1 MDRLLIK
8 NATLVNEDRQ
18 QQADVLI
25 VGQRI
30 EKIAADI
37 PHDGQSRLLDATGL
51 HLLPGMIDDQVHFRE
66 PGLTHK
72 GTLASESR
80 AAVAG
85 GTTSFMEMPN
95 TTPQTVTVE
104 ALEAKYELASQKA
117 IANHSFYFGATND
130 NLEQIKLLDA
140 NQTCGI
146 KVFMGASTG
155 NMLVDNT
162 DTLAAIFREAPM
174 LIATHCETT
183 PMIKILED
191 AAREKYCEDVPAREH
206 ANIRSADACYA
217 SSSMAVG
224 LAKKYNA
231 KLHVLHITTAKELA
245 LFTASKDLSE
255 LAGKNIT
262 AEVCAHHLFFNQADY
277 DRLGHLIKCNPSI
290 KTAAD
295 QQALLAAVNS
305 GVIDIIATDHA
316 PHTWQEK
323 QNTYFKA
330 PSGLPLCQHALVSLL
345 EHYHNGIFSL
355 ETIVKR
361 TSHAVAER
369 YQISERGYIREGYF
383 ADLVLVDLN
392 SPYLVTPENT
402 LYLCGW
408 SPFEGYQFRSRIH
421 TTLVNGTI
429 AYQNGQIQTAQFG
442 HRLQFKRN

>member
-1 MDRLLIK
+1 MNRLLIK
-8 NATLVNEDRQ
+8 NATLVNEERQ
-18 QQADVLI
+18 YQADVLI
-25 VGQRI
+25 ENQRI
-30 EKIAADI
+30 AKIAADI
-37 PHDGQSRLLDATGL
+37 AHDGIATLIDASGL

-80 AAVAG
+80 AAIAG
-85 GTTSFMEMPN
+85 GTTTFMEMPN
-95 TTPQTVTVE
+95 TTPQTVTID
-104 ALEAKYELASQKA
+104 ALEAKYQLASQNA
-117 IANHSFYFGATND
+117 IANYSFYLGATND
-130 NLEQIKLLDA
+130 NLEEIKKLQP

-162 DTLAAIFREAPM
+162 DTLAGIFREAPT
-174 LIATHCETT
+174 LIATHCENT
-183 PMIKILED
+183 PMIKALEEE
-191 AAREKYCEDVPAREH
+191 AKARFGDDVPAREH
-206 ANIRSADACYA
+206 ALIRSADACYA

-231 KLHVLHITTAKELA
+231 KLHVLHITTAKELE
-245 LFTASKDLSE
+245 LFTASQSLSE
-255 LAGKNIT
+255 LATKNIS
-262 AEVCAHHLFFNQADY
+262 AEVCAHHLFFNQNDY
-277 DRLGHLIKCNPSI
+277 DTLGHLIKCNPSV
-290 KTAAD
+290 KLPSD

-316 PHTWQEK
+316 PHTWEEK

-330 PSGLPLCQHALVSLL
+330 PSGLPLCQHAMVSLL

-369 YQISERGYIREGYF
+369 YQIKERGYLREGYF
-383 ADLVLVDLN
+383 ADLTLVDLKQ
-392 SPYLVTPENT
+392 PYLVTPENT

-408 SPFEGYQFRSRIH
+408 SPFNGYQFRSSIH
-421 TTLVNGTI
+421 TTIVNGTV
-429 AYQNGQIQTAQFG
+429 AYQKGQIVTSQFG
-442 HRLQFKRN
+442 ERLQFSR

>member
-1 MDRLLIK
+1 MNRLLIK

-18 QQADVLI
+18 FQADVL
-25 VGQRI
+25 VSNQRI
-30 EKIAADI
+30 EKIAPEI
-37 PHDGQSRLLDATGL
+37 QHDGQATLIDASGL
-51 HLLPGMIDDQVHFRE
+51 YLLPGMIDDQVHFRE

-80 AAVAG
+80 AAIAG

-95 TTPQTVTVE
+95 TNPQTITVE

-117 IANHSFYFGATND
+117 IANYSFYFGATND
-130 NLEQIKLLDA
+130 NLEQIKRLEA

-155 NMLVDNT
+155 NMLVDNE
-162 DTLAAIFREAPM
+162 DTLAGIFREAPM
-174 LIATHCETT
+174 LIATHCENT
-183 PMIKILED
+183 PMIKVLED
-191 AAREKYCEDVPAREH
+191 EARARFGEDVPAREH
-206 ANIRSADACYA
+206 ALIRSADACYA
-217 SSSMAVG
+217 SSSLAVG

-231 KLHVLHITTAKELA
+231 KLHVLHITTEKELS
-245 LFTASKDLSE
+245 LFTPSASLSE
-255 LAGKNIT
+255 LASKNIS
-262 AEVCAHHLFFNQADY
+262 AEVCAHHLFFNQNDY
-277 DRLGHLIKCNPSI
+277 DKLGHLIKCNPSV
-290 KTAAD
+290 KLPSD
-295 QQALLAAVNS
+295 QKALLAAVNS

-316 PHTWQEK
+316 PHTWEEK

-369 YQISERGYIREGYF
+369 YQIKERGYLREGYF
-383 ADLVLVDLN
+383 ADMVLVDLN
-392 SPYLVTPENT
+392 SPYLVTPENI

-408 SPFEGYQFRSRIH
+408 SPFNGYQFKSRIH
-421 TTLVNGTI
+421 TTIVNGHV
-429 AYQNGQIQTAQFG
+429 AYENGQIISDEKGQ
-442 HRLQFKRN
+442 RLAFNRS

>member
-1 MDRLLIK
+1 MNRLLIK
-8 NATLVNEDRQ
+8 NATLVNEERQ
-18 QQADVLI
+18 YQADVLI
-25 VGQRI
+25 ENQRI
-30 EKIAADI
+30 AKIAADI
-37 PHDGQSRLLDATGL
+37 THDGIATLIDASGL

-80 AAVAG
+80 AALAG
-85 GTTSFMEMPN
+85 GTTTFMEMPN
-95 TTPQTVTVE
+95 TTPQTVTID
-104 ALEAKYELASQKA
+104 ALEAKYQLASQNA
-117 IANHSFYFGATND
+117 IANYSFYLGATND
-130 NLEQIKLLDA
+130 NLEEIKKLQP

-155 NMLVDNT
+155 NMLVDNAE
-162 DTLAAIFREAPM
+162 TLAGIFREAPT
-174 LIATHCETT
+174 LIATHCENT

-191 AAREKYCEDVPAREH
+191 EARARFGDDVPAREH
-206 ANIRSADACYA
+206 ALIRSADACYA

-231 KLHVLHITTAKELA
+231 KLHVLHITTAKELE
-245 LFTASKDLSE
+245 LFTASQSLSE
-255 LAGKNIT
+255 LATKNIS
-262 AEVCAHHLFFNQADY
+262 AEVCAHHLFFNQNDY
-277 DRLGHLIKCNPSI
+277 DTLGHLIKCNPSV
-290 KTAAD
+290 KLPSD

-316 PHTWQEK
+316 PHTWEEK

-330 PSGLPLCQHALVSLL
+330 PSGLPLCQHAMVSLL

-369 YQISERGYIREGYF
+369 YQIKDRGYLREGYY
-383 ADLVLVDLN
+383 ADIALVDLN
-392 SPYLVTPENT
+392 QPYLVTPENT

-408 SPFEGYQFRSRIH
+408 TPFNGYQFRSSIH
-421 TTLVNGTI
+421 TTIVNGTV
-429 AYQNGQIQTAQFG
+429 AYQKGQIVTSQLG
-442 HRLQFKRN
+442 ERLQFSR